1 MSRFFCLSRYN
12 SGFADLSGL
21 SNGTF
26 LLVTFTI
33 LQEETSRVYLR
44 FVDTNMKVYLCF
56 VDTNMKVMPIVS
68 CIFFVFATTAVT
80 SDKSLQ
86 THCAVLVNGINR

>member
-21 SNGTF
+21 SSGTF

-33 LQEETSRVYLR
+33 LQEETSRVCLR
-44 FVDTNMKVYLCF
+44 F